1 MKRIVFGL
9 AMLGSMAMAAAP
21 AYAVNLECGNSYAIE
36 LHGTEPELTADQ
48 ALHYIAGI
56 GVIKFGARDTST
68 NSCVVTGGELVYN
81 DNDVLTLSAGPA
93 TCYAGNSLLGGGIPC
108 MDGGTHITGTLSP
121 SINGNGSANLAIV
134 ATGAWSNGG
143 PGAWSLPLDFT
154 IQQNSGAITVLG
166 NTASDPGPN
175 PTSPPPGSPILALTM
190 QKQSSTITLP
200 KTGPGNQTGALP
212 PGYLNAGGSPL
223 NALGN
228 TGGGGNGYGVAP
240 YTGSSISLFQGYGAP
255 SADLFSQ
262 PIQGSFGTTIS
273 VLSIFS
279 NGQSGGSV
287 SFNSNDNV
295 GNTTGATNDDCDT
308 NTVQTGN
315 FADGT
320 SNIGA
325 WLLHPSAHCAD
336 AVAVATFELS
346 TAVWGAIDTSTFSIV
361 TGLSASTLTSGGLI
375 PAGLMSDATGL
386 SSGISGGLTPVVLTS
401 ITSVNNPATGFI
413 KFINSSAAG
422 CDITASLTGPPTV
435 TAGTWSCTMSSLST
449 SFVAE
454 GDTGLTQYALNTC
467 SCSGTGAP
475 TGGNAISFTR
485 TLNMTSSDCPLTYS
499 NPITCKN

>member
-1 MKRIVFGL
+1 MKRIVLGL
-9 AMLGSMAMAAAP
+9 AMLSSLALAAAP

-48 ALHYIAGI
+48 PLHYIAGI
-56 GVIKFGARDTST
+56 GVIKFGARNVST
-68 NSCVVTGGELVYN
+68 NSCVVTSGALIYN
-81 DNDVLTLSAGPA
+81 DNDVVTFSAGPA
-93 TCYAGNSLLGGGIPC
+93 TCYTGNSLLGGGIPC
-108 MDGGTHITGTLSP
+108 FDGSDDISGSLTP
-121 SINGNGSANLAIV
+121 SVNGNGAADLSILA
-134 ATGAWSNGG
+134 TFNWTNGG
-143 PGAWSLPLDFT
+143 PGASVLPLEFT
-154 IQQNSGAITVLG
+154 LQQNAGAITVLG
-166 NTASDPGPN
+166 NSAADPGPN
-175 PTSPPPGSPILALTM
+175 PTSPPPGSPVLVITM

-212 PGYLNAGGSPL
+212 PGYLSPTGSPL

-273 VLSIFS
+273 VLSIFA

-308 NTVQTGN
+308 GTVQTGN

-386 SSGISGGLTPVVLTS
+386 SSGISGGLTPIVLTS
-401 ITSVNNPATGFI
+401 VTSVNNTATGFI

-422 CDITASLTGPPTV
+422 CDITASLPGSSGS
-435 TAGTWSCTMSSLST
+435 AGTWSCTQAPLSA
-449 SFVAE
+449 SFTAE
-454 GDTGLTQYALNTC
+454 GDTGLTGYSST
-467 SCSGTGAP
+467 SCHCTGTGAP
-475 TGGNAISFTR
+475 TGGNAVSIGS
-485 TLNMTSSDCPLTYS
+485 TLTMTSSNCPLTYS
-499 NPITCKN
+499 NTITCKN